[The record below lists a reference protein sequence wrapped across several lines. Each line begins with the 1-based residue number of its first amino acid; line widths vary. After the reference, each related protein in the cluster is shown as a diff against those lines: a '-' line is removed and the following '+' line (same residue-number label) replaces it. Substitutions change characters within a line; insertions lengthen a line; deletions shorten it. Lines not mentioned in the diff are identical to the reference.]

1 MTNIYC
7 GNNAKSAD
15 ILSGNKV
22 IGTRYNCM
30 RKGIGKG
37 LNLPVDNN
45 YLGDYE
51 PIDTRKIYC
60 GNAEN
65 LPDGYDLMGSLPQCL
80 QKGIGIGKKQ
90 KAENSNQHQLMSS
103 FSSNSK
109 QNYKIVIYITIYIL
123 LCVSIFL
130 VLYFTKPD
138 FISDKKNN
146 KNVINTKK
154 LLLYYISIIAVI
166 GIILFILA
174 KFT

>member
-1 MTNIYC
+1 MSNIYC

-65 LPDGYDLMGSLPQCL
+65 LPDGYDLIGSLPQCL

-90 KAENSNQHQLMSS
+90 KAHQQVSQEM
-103 FSSNSK
+103 
-109 QNYKIVIYITIYIL
+109 NYRIIIYITIYII
-123 LCVSIFL
+123 LCISIFL
-130 VLYFTKPD
+130 ILYFTKPD

-146 KNVINTKK
+146 KNVINIKK
-154 LLLYYISIIAVI
+154 LLLYYIPIIAVV
-166 GIILFILA
+166 GIIMFILA

>member
-1 MTNIYC
+1 MSNIYC
-7 GNNAKSAD
+7 GNNSKSVD

-90 KAENSNQHQLMSS
+90 KAGNSNQRHLMPN

-109 QNYKIVIYITIYIL
+109 KNYKIVIYTTIYIL
-123 LCVSIFL
+123 LCVCIFL

-138 FISDKKNN
+138 FISDN

-166 GIILFILA
+166 GIILFIVA

>member
-1 MTNIYC
+1 
-7 GNNAKSAD
+7 
-15 ILSGNKV
+15 
-22 IGTRYNCM
+22 M

-80 QKGIGIGKKQ
+80 QRGIGIGKKQ
-90 KAENSNQHQLMSS
+90 KAENSNQRQLIPS

-109 QNYKIVIYITIYIL
+109 QNYKIITIYIL
-123 LCVSIFL
+123 LCASIFL

-146 KNVINTKK
+146 KNIINTKK

-166 GIILFILA
+166 GIILFIVA

>member
-1 MTNIYC
+1 MNGIYC
-7 GNNAKSAD
+7 GNNAKSVD
-15 ILSGNKV
+15 ILSGNKI

-45 YLGDYE
+45 YLGGYE

-90 KAENSNQHQLMSS
+90 KAENSNQRHLI
-103 FSSNSK
+103 SNSK
-109 QNYKIVIYITIYIL
+109 QNYKIVIYITIYIVL
-123 LCVSIFL
+123 SLSIFL

-166 GIILFILA
+166 GIIMFIVA

>member
-1 MTNIYC
+1 MSNIYC
-7 GNNAKSAD
+7 GNNAKSTD

-37 LNLPVDNN
+37 LHLPVDNN

-90 KAENSNQHQLMSS
+90 KAENGNQSHLMSS
-103 FSSNSK
+103 FFSD
-109 QNYKIVIYITIYIL
+109 YKIIIYITIYII

-166 GIILFILA
+166 GIIMFIVA

>member
-7 GNNAKSAD
+7 GNNAKSTD
-15 ILSGNKV
+15 ILNGNKV

-80 QKGIGIGKKQ
+80 QRGIGIGKKQ
-90 KAENSNQHQLMSS
+90 KAENSNQRQLIPS
-103 FSSNSK
+103 FSK
-109 QNYKIVIYITIYIL
+109 QNYKIITIYIL
-123 LCVSIFL
+123 LCASIFL

-146 KNVINTKK
+146 KNIINTKK

-166 GIILFILA
+166 GIILFIVA

>member
-1 MTNIYC
+1 MNGIYC
-7 GNNAKSAD
+7 GNNAKSVD
-15 ILSGNKV
+15 ILSGNKI
-22 IGTRYNCM
+22 IGTRYACM

-37 LNLPVDNN
+37 LKLPVDNN

-60 GNAEN
+60 GDAEN
-65 LPDGYDLMGSLPQCL
+65 LPNDYDLMGSLSQCL

-90 KAENSNQHQLMSS
+90 KAGQNSNKNL
-103 FSSNSK
+103 
-109 QNYKIVIYITIYIL
+109 NYNKIIIYIIIYIIL
-123 LCVSIFL
+123 SLSIFL

-154 LLLYYISIIAVI
+154 LLIYYISIIAVI
-166 GIILFILA
+166 GIIMFIVA